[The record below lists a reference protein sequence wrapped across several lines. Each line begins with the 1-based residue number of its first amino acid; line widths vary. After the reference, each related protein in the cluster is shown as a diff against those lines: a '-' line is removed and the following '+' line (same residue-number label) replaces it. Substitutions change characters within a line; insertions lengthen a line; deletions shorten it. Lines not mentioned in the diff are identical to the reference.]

1 MGIRENGTAPARVVV
16 GESREDAAALFG
28 SSWDDF
34 FVTSYADLDREVDL
48 DALDALGL
56 AAGDGFAAALDVA
69 RARLQQDPRF
79 LVEAEH
85 ASSTAAAIQACVAPG
100 AGLHLSAARPVADR
114 VVVRIGAEAAAAE
127 AAESPVA
134 TDRPAAATAPAR
146 PDAAGPAAAG
156 GGIRARFR
164 SGGRRSRLVALAVV
178 LLVLG
183 VALAL
188 AALGAGLDGV
198 LVVLVAA
205 LVLGQA
211 ALSVLVRRAVL
222 AANRA
227 AERPLPNPRPLLLRN
242 RQLLDKRTRRMIA
255 TLRDVQRDTQKGN
268 TDLRLLRRYVEV
280 VAEEQS
286 RLSARVERLDDRSG

>member
-1 MGIRENGTAPARVVV
+1 
-16 GESREDAAALFG
+16 
-28 SSWDDF
+28 
-34 FVTSYADLDREVDL
+34 
-48 DALDALGL
+48 
-56 AAGDGFAAALDVA
+56 
-69 RARLQQDPRF
+69 
-79 LVEAEH
+79 
-85 ASSTAAAIQACVAPG
+85 
-100 AGLHLSAARPVADR
+100 
-114 VVVRIGAEAAAAE
+114 VRIGAEAAAAE

-134 TDRPAAATAPAR
+134 PDRPAAATAPAR
-146 PDAAGPAAAG
+146 PDSAGPPAAG

-188 AALGAGLDGV
+188 AALAAGLDGV

-255 TLRDVQRDTQKGN
+255 TLRDVQRATQKGN

-286 RLSARVERLDDRSG
+286 RLGARVDRLDDHSG